1 MTYSSENFSPAIAA
15 RSPSSRLGADRGPA
29 FEVASRKAAAAVER
43 ARWTAGSLV
52 ETYAYWRSVWETT
65 RQLSQLDD
73 AALRDI
79 GLHRSQIP
87 SVARS
92 LAQKKQRSATGRAQ
106 HRAG

>member
-15 RSPSSRLGADRGPA
+15 RKPSSRLGADGGQA
-29 FEVASRKAAAAVER
+29 FAVASRKAAAAVER

-52 ETYAYWRSVWETT
+52 ETYAYWRSVRETT
-65 RQLSQLDD
+65 RQLSLLDD

-79 GLHRSQIP
+79 GLHRGQIP
-87 SVARS
+87 TVARR
-92 LAQKKQRSATGRAQ
+92 LALKKQRPATGRAQ